1 MENFDLTKLTESELR
16 ELSAKISRE
25 IIARESIKKDEL
37 AKAIIQS
44 FNAYTDEFG
53 RLTIEFDY
61 DDNRVYFSDK
71 DKYNFYLDED
81 TIIIN

>member
-1 MENFDLTKLTESELR
+1 MENFDLTKLTESELQ
-16 ELSAKISRE
+16 ELSGAISKE
-25 IIARESIKKDEL
+25 ILARKNIRKDEL

-44 FNAYTDEFG
+44 INAYTDKFG
-53 RLTIEFDY
+53 GLMIEFDY

-71 DKYNFYLDED
+71 DTYNFYLDED

>member
-1 MENFDLTKLTESELR
+1 MEKIDLTKLTESELR
-16 ELSAKISRE
+16 ELSTKITKEIMARKNFRKNELSR
-25 IIARESIKKDEL
+25 
-37 AKAIIQS
+37 AIIQS
-44 FNAYTDEFG
+44 IKAYTDEFG
-53 RLTIEFDY
+53 GLMIEFDY